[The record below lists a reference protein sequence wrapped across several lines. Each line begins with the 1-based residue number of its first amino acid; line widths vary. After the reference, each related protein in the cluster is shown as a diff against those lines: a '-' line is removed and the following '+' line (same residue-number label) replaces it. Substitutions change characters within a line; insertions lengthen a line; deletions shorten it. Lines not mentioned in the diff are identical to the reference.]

1 MRSFFYAPDPAI
13 ARVVSRQQ
21 GWEQVHH
28 SKWKLKTGEE
38 VHLVNDWEALRGFRD
53 CTLYVHP
60 LQKVP
65 PRVQQGLQA
74 HNVAIRLL
82 ENPHV

>member
-1 MRSFFYAPDPAI
+1 MRSFFYASDPAF
-13 ARVVSRQQ
+13 ARIISSHQ
-21 GWEQVHH
+21 GWEWVHP
-28 SKWKLKTGEE
+28 SKWKTKTGEE
-38 VHLVNDWEALRGFRD
+38 VHLVNDWEALRGFRN

-74 HNVAIRLL
+74 SGIAIKLL